1 MRRSNCANSVSSTDG
16 MRPVNFNF
24 KRFADPVHQSI
35 GLSKLEVEVVAT
47 KAFQRLR
54 GVKQLGLAPLVF
66 PGADYS
72 RFSHSLGVCH
82 ITGKILNALQN
93 NSGISIAPKEIQM
106 YRLAALLHDI
116 GHYPFS
122 HTMED
127 AGGQFYSDHKLE
139 DGVEV
144 GPSAFWGHESV
155 GKHVVRVAPELRD
168 LLAGE
173 DYDPK
178 DVTDIFTREHPP
190 RFGNLVSS
198 DLDADRIDY
207 LLRTAHHTGLPYGS
221 VDIDYLL
228 SQMQVD
234 DDGLICLPAK
244 AMRAAEHFLLCRYFD
259 YQQVSYHKT
268 VAGLERVLVCVISTL
283 LRDRAIM
290 CSQDDIQ
297 NMITDGRWHT
307 FDDAFLVGH
316 MRTLAGSSD
325 PVVAAQVRAILER
338 NPPRLVFEEEQ
349 IVDRKG
355 SDALKH
361 MKKRVEGQ
369 IDSWADE
376 FHIDRSLWYP
386 WERKQTITKIGS
398 HVPIPDRLSGESD
411 GTGEDD
417 TDEDVAQAI
426 RVQVGD
432 GRASKPIMKHG
443 NSLMNVLSNYELVA
457 YRLYVLLP
465 EGQDGLRRPIQ
476 DKIKKFL
483 A

>member
-1 MRRSNCANSVSSTDG
+1 
-16 MRPVNFNF
+16 
-24 KRFADPVHQSI
+24 
-35 GLSKLEVEVVAT
+35 
-47 KAFQRLR
+47 
-54 GVKQLGLAPLVF
+54 
-66 PGADYS
+66 
-72 RFSHSLGVCH
+72 
-82 ITGKILNALQN
+82 
-93 NSGISIAPKEIQM
+93 
-106 YRLAALLHDI
+106 
-116 GHYPFS
+116 
-122 HTMED
+122 
-127 AGGQFYSDHKLE
+127 
-139 DGVEV
+139 
-144 GPSAFWGHESV
+144 
-155 GKHVVRVAPELRD
+155 
-168 LLAGE
+168 
-173 DYDPK
+173 
-178 DVTDIFTREHPP
+178 
-190 RFGNLVSS
+190 
-198 DLDADRIDY
+198 
-207 LLRTAHHTGLPYGS
+207 

-417 TDEDVAQAI
+417 TDEECPFQLRIGCLPPVCPSA
-426 RVQVGD
+426 RRT
-432 GRASKPIMKHG
+432 GRASAPD
-443 NSLMNVLSNYELVA
+443 S
-457 YRLYVLLP
+457 R
-465 EGQDGLRRPIQ
+465 
-476 DKIKKFL
+476 
-483 A
+483 